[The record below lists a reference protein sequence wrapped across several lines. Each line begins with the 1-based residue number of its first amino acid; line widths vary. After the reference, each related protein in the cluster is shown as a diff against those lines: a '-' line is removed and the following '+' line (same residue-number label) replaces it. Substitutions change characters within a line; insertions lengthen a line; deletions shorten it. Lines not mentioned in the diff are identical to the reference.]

1 MVPKFSPK
9 MAQIIRCVDTS
20 KRLEK
25 IAIDFRDDQEVFEKA
40 SAAKILIDTEVFE
53 LIKQADI
60 KSELAAQFGRRAL
73 KGLGYGAG
81 LALPMTVG
89 GTYLLNRA
97 GEESRETTADIRN
110 KILQTAL
117 GLGGVGAG
125 LYGLHRL
132 TGGGPLLAGDEKRA
146 SAPQEEV
153 VTELVEKLATV
164 GIIDSMLAGI
174 GSDISKETQKLATEI
189 QILNRG
195 YGVQLLYEATHG

>member
-25 IAIDFRDDQEVFEKA
+25 IAADFRDDQEVFEKA
-40 SAAKILIDTEVFE
+40 SAAKILVDAEVFDI
-53 LIKQADI
+53 IKQADV
-60 KSELAAQFGRRAL
+60 KSELAARLGRRAL

-81 LALPMTVG
+81 LALPMTAG
-89 GTYLLNRA
+89 GTYLLHRA
-97 GEESRETTADIRN
+97 GEESQETAADIRN
-110 KILQTAL
+110 KVLQTAL
-117 GLGGVGAG
+117 GLGGIGAG

-132 TGGGPLLAGDEKRA
+132 TGGGPLLANEKRA

-164 GIIDSMLAGI
+164 GVIDDMLDNI
-174 GSDISKETQKLATEI
+174 GNDVSEETQKLAAEI
-189 QILNRG
+189 RILNRG
-195 YGVQLLYEATHG
+195 YGVQLLYEAAHG